1 MSTFTFPKLFP
12 FFLLSLNF
20 LNFPYFSALCSHLS
34 YLTCLLIIFTFAFI
48 CPPLPVLN
56 NSLPL
61 RLLYLSFL
69 YILALCSHLSFLYL
83 SLNHLFFSFIPLLCF
98 PFLSSSSSIS
108 SHSSHL
114 LAHLSAF
121 PTPFLNS
128 FLTFPF
134 PGLTSLTFPFHTFSP
149 CSPFPSS
156 YFSLASCLTLPL
168 SVPFAPSLHTCHLA
182 LPASPHQVTSLRQV
196 PQTLTWEGKK

>member
-1 MSTFTFPKLFP
+1 M
-12 FFLLSLNF
+12 
-20 LNFPYFSALCSHLS
+20 
-34 YLTCLLIIFTFAFI
+34 LI
-48 CPPLPVLN
+48 
-56 NSLPL
+56 
-61 RLLYLSFL
+61 FL

-83 SLNHLFFSFIPLLCF
+83 SLNHLFFSFIRLLYF
-98 PFLSSSSSIS
+98 PCLSSSSSIS
-108 SHSSHL
+108 SLSSDL
-114 LAHLSAF
+114 LAHLPAF

-134 PGLTSLTFPFHTFSP
+134 PFPGMSSLTFPFHTFSP

-156 YFSLASCLTLPL
+156 YLSLASCLTLPQR
-168 SVPFAPSLHTCHLA
+168 VPFAPSLHTCHLA